1 MDSVTQAALGAALG
15 GAIAG
20 RVLGRKAL
28 LTGAL
33 LGTLP
38 DMDVVIDYGNAVAN
52 FSQHRGF
59 SHSLFV
65 LVPLGFLL
73 AWAGRRWQS
82 QMSWQRWLALTLTV
96 LITHPLLDCLT
107 TYGTQLFWPFG
118 GPIALTS
125 IFIIDPLYTLPLL
138 LTILVALWRPRQPQA
153 LVVGLVVSTAYL
165 GWSLVAQQLIN
176 DRVTPAL
183 AAQGAAEAPR
193 MVQPMPL
200 TTLLWR
206 VTVMTDT
213 ERLEIVTG
221 FLDDEDIP
229 LNIERFPRNPE
240 LAAAAAGLEA
250 GRRLIWFTD
259 GFLAYHRFGDQL
271 AVTDIRLGV
280 PGAHPF
286 TFVIAETGAGSSEW
300 QPVASYKTDRPAMRP
315 GLFKALWQRIT
326 GASPVLCLATLETGP
341 VGMSC
346 S

>member
-1 MDSVTQAALGAALG
+1 MDSITQAALGAALG

-59 SHSLFV
+59 SHSLFI
-65 LVPLGFLL
+65 LVPLAFAF
-73 AWAGRRWQS
+73 AWAGRRWRPEL
-82 QMSWQRWLALTLTV
+82 SWQRWLALTLLV
-96 LITHPLLDCLT
+96 LVTHPLLDCLT
-107 TYGTQLFWPFG
+107 TYGTQLFWPLG
-118 GPIALTS
+118 GPIAVTS

-138 LTILVALWRPRQPQA
+138 LAVGVALWRPRQPRA
-153 LVVGLVVSTAYL
+153 LILGLAISSVYL
-165 GWSLVAQQLIN
+165 GWSLAAQQLISE
-176 DRVTPAL
+176 RVTPAL
-183 AAQGAAEAPR
+183 AEVGAADAPR

-206 VTVMTDT
+206 VTVMTET

-221 FLDDEDIP
+221 FLDDDIP
-229 LNIERFPRNPE
+229 INIERFPRD
-240 LAAAAAGLEA
+240 LALAEAASRIEA
-250 GRRLIWFTD
+250 GQRLMWFTG
-259 GFLAYHRFGDQL
+259 GFLSYHRFGDKL

-286 TFVIAETGAGSSEW
+286 TFVIAETESDNPDW
-300 QPVASYKTDRPAMRP
+300 HPIASYQTDRPTMRP
-315 GLFKALWQRIT
+315 GLFTALWQRIT
-326 GASPVLCLATLETGP
+326 GASPVLCLASLETGP

>member
-1 MDSVTQAALGAALG
+1 MDSITQAALGAALG

-59 SHSLFV
+59 SHSLFI
-65 LVPLGFLL
+65 LVPLAFLL
-73 AWAGRRWQS
+73 AWAGRRWRPEL
-82 QMSWQRWLALTLTV
+82 SWQRWLALTSAV

-118 GPIALTS
+118 GPIAVTS

-138 LTILVALWRPRQPQA
+138 LAIGVALWRPRQPRA
-153 LVVGLVVSTAYL
+153 LVLGLAVSTLYL
-165 GWSLVAQQLIN
+165 GWSLAAQQMITA
-176 DRVTPAL
+176 RVMPAL
-183 AAQGAAEAPR
+183 AAINAAEAPR

-206 VTVMTDT
+206 VTVMTET

-221 FLDDEDIP
+221 FLDGDIP
-229 LNIERFPRNPE
+229 VNIQRFPRNPE
-240 LAAAAAGLEA
+240 LAAAAAELPA
-250 GRRLIWFTD
+250 GQRLIWFTD
-259 GFLAYHRFGDQL
+259 GFLAYHRLADKL

-286 TFVIAETGAGSSEW
+286 TFVIAERAAEGSDW
-300 QPVASYKTDRPAMRP
+300 QPVASYKTDRPAMRDD
-315 GLFKALWQRIT
+315 LFKALWQRIT